1 MLLVSDRSMQCF
13 LRVSSEANHTCNT
26 TKLTTVCPALTYSLP
41 QWHVC
46 FVGLFVFCLDV
57 VGDHRMEAKGCQVPA
72 LPASHCQAADRQ
84 ALEGHTPHP
93 QYPQFAFMQH
103 QSSLCCVAHSLLC
116 FITKCRTGNTATLR
130 SSEGNRK
137 TMTDLLPAH
146 CLRSTAKASKETNCG
161 AVYLLMLLSH
171 CSMLVHLC
179 CLQTSQ
185 RPA

>member
-26 TKLTTVCPALTYSLP
+26 TKLTTVWPALTYSLP

-116 FITKCRTGNTATLR
+116 FITKCRTGNTATLG
-130 SSEGNRK
+130 SSEGNWEKRWPICFQP
-137 TMTDLLPAH
+137 TV
-146 CLRSTAKASKETNCG
+146 SAKASKETNCD

-171 CSMLVHLC
+171 CSVLVHLCIC

-185 RPA
+185 QPA

>member
-1 MLLVSDRSMQCF
+1 MYMLLVSDRSMQCF

-26 TKLTTVCPALTYSLP
+26 TKLTTVWPALTYSLP

-116 FITKCRTGNTATLR
+116 FITKCRTGNTATLG
-130 SSEGNRK
+130 SSEGN
-137 TMTDLLPAH
+137 
-146 CLRSTAKASKETNCG
+146 
-161 AVYLLMLLSH
+161 
-171 CSMLVHLC
+171 
-179 CLQTSQ
+179 
-185 RPA
+185 